1 MNYTTNVGERGFATE
16 ETPRLIASDKV
27 EGTAV
32 FDRDGNHLGRIH
44 HLMIDKYSGQ
54 VAYAIASFGGFL
66 GVGENWVPLPWKA
79 LSYQT
84 QVAGYVVDVDRPRL
98 EKAPR
103 YASTSDPNWSDRA
116 YTKEID
122 QYWFPPL

>member
-1 MNYTTNVGERGFATE
+1 MNYTTNVGESGFAIE

-44 HLMIDKYSGQ
+44 HLMIDKYSGL
-54 VAYAIASFGGFL
+54 VAYAIASFGGFF
-66 GVGENWVPLPWKA
+66 GIGENWVPLPWKA
-79 LSYQT
+79 LNYEPHL
-84 QVAGYVVDVDRPRL
+84 AGYVVDIDRPRL
-98 EKAPR
+98 ENAPR
-103 YASTSDPNWSDRA
+103 YASTHDPDWSDRA
-116 YTKEID
+116 YAKEIE

>member
-1 MNYTTNVGERGFATE
+1 MNDSTNVGERGIATE
-16 ETPRLIASDKV
+16 ETDRLIASNKV

-32 FDRDGNHLGRIH
+32 FDRSGNHLGRIH

-54 VAYAIASFGGFL
+54 IAYAIASFGGFF
-66 GVGENWVPLPWKA
+66 GIGENWVPLPWKA
-79 LSYQT
+79 LNYEPP
-84 QVAGYVVDVDRPRL
+84 VAGYVVDVDRPRL